1 MSDRFDYTLPTNAI
15 NQFPYQNPEDSNLLI
30 ANTREIY
37 SFSNLPELVQTNSL
51 FIPSGSINI
60 WWLSLFL
67 NLNSLSSIDG
77 QYLGPIPTM
86 FPEYIAER

>member
-51 FIPSGSINI
+51 FI
-60 WWLSLFL
+60 L
-67 NLNSLSSIDG
+67 NKSKVK
-77 QYLGPIPTM
+77 T
-86 FPEYIAER
+86 